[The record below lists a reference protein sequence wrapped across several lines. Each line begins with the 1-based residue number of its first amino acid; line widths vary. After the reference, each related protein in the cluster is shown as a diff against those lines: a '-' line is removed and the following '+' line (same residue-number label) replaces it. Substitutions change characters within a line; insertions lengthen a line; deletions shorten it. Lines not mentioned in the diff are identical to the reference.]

1 MSALQMRSA
10 RDDLVSSK
18 AVVSFESPRAGD
30 GPPLALAPAPLP
42 QFVGDA
48 RTFQTLFALPLAG
61 GGATLAVHRAG
72 STLVVDG
79 ADAGAAA
86 ADAALDRQRLEALK
100 DVDVRVAEE

>member
-48 RTFQTLFALPLAG
+48 RTFQTLFALPLVE
-61 GGATLAVHRAG
+61 TLT
-72 STLVVDG
+72 S
-79 ADAGAAA
+79 
-86 ADAALDRQRLEALK
+86 
-100 DVDVRVAEE
+100 